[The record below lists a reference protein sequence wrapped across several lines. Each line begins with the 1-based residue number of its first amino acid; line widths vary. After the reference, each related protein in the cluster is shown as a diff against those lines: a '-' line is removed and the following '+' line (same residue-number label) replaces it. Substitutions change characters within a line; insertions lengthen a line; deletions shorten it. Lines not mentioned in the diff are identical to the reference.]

1 MTDYAHLLRS
11 HCAAANLQLSDR
23 QVQLLTDYLALILKW
38 NSAYNLTAVRDGEE
52 MVTRHLLDSLVV
64 APFLADCQ
72 HIADVGTG
80 PGLPGVPLAILYPDK
95 QFTLIDSLGKRIVF
109 LRQVRHLLGLPNI
122 EPVQTRVEQYRT
134 ELTIDGVVSRAFA
147 SIGDMLKW
155 CAHLSDRFF
164 AMKGAYPEAE
174 LLEVKAPFKVA
185 AVHRLTVP
193 GQEGERHLV
202 EITKQV

>member
-1 MTDYAHLLRS
+1 MTDYASLLIS
-11 HCAAANLQLSDR
+11 QCKAANLHLTDR

-38 NSAYNLTAVRDGEE
+38 NSAYNLTAVRDGQE
-52 MVTRHLLDSLVV
+52 MVTRHLVDSLVI
-64 APFLADCQ
+64 APYLADCH

-95 QFTLIDSLGKRIVF
+95 KFTLIDSLGKRIVF
-109 LRQVRHLLGLPNI
+109 LRQVRHLLGLTNI
-122 EPVQTRVEQYRT
+122 EPVQTRVEQFRT

-147 SIGDMLKW
+147 SIGDMLNW

-174 LLEVKAPFKVA
+174 LADVKAPFKVA

-202 EITKQV
+202 EIIK

>member
-1 MTDYAHLLRS
+1 MTDYQRLLAGQAV
-11 HCAAANLQLSDR
+11 AAGLDLSDR
-23 QVQLLTDYLALILKW
+23 QLQLLTDYLGLILKW

-52 MVTRHLLDSLVV
+52 MITRHLLDSLVI
-64 APFLADCQ
+64 APYLADCQ

-109 LRQVRHLLGLPNI
+109 LRQVRHLLGLSNI
-122 EPVQTRVEQYRT
+122 EPVQTRVEQFRT
-134 ELTIDGVVSRAFA
+134 EQTIDGVVSRAFA
-147 SIGDMLKW
+147 SIGDMLSW
-155 CAHLSDRFF
+155 CAHLSNRFF
-164 AMKGAYPEAE
+164 AMKGAYPTAE
-174 LLEVKAPFKVA
+174 LAEVKPPFRVS

-202 EITKQV
+202 DIIK